1 MLRRGA
7 LGLAV
12 VVGDVR
18 PANDVAEE
26 HGDEGGVGGGHGP
39 QRGPALAPGH
49 PLRPGIKSTA
59 RGGSLNANA
68 DLIAS
73 DGHTSDSL
81 AATLGCARSMAAE
94 LLAGRRRW
102 TDHQRAKLTRRAG

>member
-18 PANDVAEE
+18 PANDVA
-26 HGDEGGVGGGHGP
+26 
-39 QRGPALAPGH
+39 A
-49 PLRPGIKSTA
+49 
-59 RGGSLNANA
+59 
-68 DLIAS
+68 
-73 DGHTSDSL
+73 DSL

-102 TDHQRAKLTRRAG
+102 TEHQRAKLARRAG